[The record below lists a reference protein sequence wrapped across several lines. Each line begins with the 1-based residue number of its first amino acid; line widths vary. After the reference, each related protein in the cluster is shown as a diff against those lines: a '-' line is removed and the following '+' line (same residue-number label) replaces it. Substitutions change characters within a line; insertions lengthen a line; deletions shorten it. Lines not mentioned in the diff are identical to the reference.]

1 MDIKEKIYQ
10 LKKEKD
16 VVILAHYY
24 VEAAVQ
30 EIADFIGDSYALAVK
45 AAEAAQN
52 NILFAGV
59 SFMGESAK
67 LLNPDKH
74 VYMADGTAGCPMADM
89 VTAAHVRTVRKEYP
103 EAAVVCYV
111 NSNAEVKAVSD
122 VCVTSS
128 NALRVV
134 KKLTQKQIYFIPDRH
149 LAQFVAQ
156 EIPEKDFIFH
166 DGYCPIHQKIDKTSL
181 LQAKEAHPNALIL
194 SHPEC
199 AKEILELSDYAGS
212 TADIIRYAKESTAE
226 EFIIATETGV
236 FYPLEKENPDKKFYP
251 VIGCQICPDMKKIT
265 LDNIGRVLERLEF
278 EPEILLDAQT
288 AERAK
293 VPLEQMLVL
302 AKQ

>member
-89 VTAAHVRTVRKEYP
+89 VTADQVRQIRAKYPDAYRSERIPGSGRGLLCQFQCRGKSRLRRLCNVVQCRTGGKKADAETDLFYTGPASGAVCGAGNSRKG
-103 EAAVVCYV
+103 
-111 NSNAEVKAVSD
+111 
-122 VCVTSS
+122 
-128 NALRVV
+128 
-134 KKLTQKQIYFIPDRH
+134 IYFSR
-149 LAQFVAQ
+149 
-156 EIPEKDFIFH
+156 
-166 DGYCPIHQKIDKTSL
+166 
-181 LQAKEAHPNALIL
+181 
-194 SHPEC
+194 
-199 AKEILELSDYAGS
+199 
-212 TADIIRYAKESTAE
+212 
-226 EFIIATETGV
+226 
-236 FYPLEKENPDKKFYP
+236 
-251 VIGCQICPDMKKIT
+251 
-265 LDNIGRVLERLEF
+265 RVLSYPSKDR
-278 EPEILLDAQT
+278 
-288 AERAK
+288 
-293 VPLEQMLVL
+293 
-302 AKQ
+302 

>member
-128 NALRVV
+128 NAVRVV

-156 EIPEKDFIFH
+156 EIPEKEFIFH
-166 DGYCPIHQKIDKTSL
+166 DGYCPSIKRSIKRHFCRQRKR
-181 LQAKEAHPNALIL
+181 
-194 SHPEC
+194 
-199 AKEILELSDYAGS
+199 
-212 TADIIRYAKESTAE
+212 IR
-226 EFIIATETGV
+226 
-236 FYPLEKENPDKKFYP
+236 
-251 VIGCQICPDMKKIT
+251 T
-265 LDNIGRVLERLEF
+265 L
-278 EPEILLDAQT
+278 
-288 AERAK
+288 
-293 VPLEQMLVL
+293 
-302 AKQ
+302 